1 MPHRS
6 EAVLSGVGQG
16 ESFEEVGMQ
25 PQILHAPPRRMTI
38 EEIKLLSSSGD
49 SQIGNEMQ
57 KPI

>member
-1 MPHRS
+1 
-6 EAVLSGVGQG
+6 
-16 ESFEEVGMQ
+16 MQ